1 MGAPSSVDGKECT
14 AAGQVLL
21 VSERAPAS
29 AIPEMKS
36 FLISQSSLPRFL
48 CVLVLSLFF
57 TLPLSFSLFYVLPF
71 LTTSNNVFSL

>member
-14 AAGQVLL
+14 APGQVLL
-21 VSERAPAS
+21 VSERAPGS

-36 FLISQSSLPRFL
+36 LLISQSNLPRFL

-57 TLPLSFSLFYVLPF
+57 PLPLSFSLFYVLPF
-71 LTTSNNVFSL
+71 LTTSNNEFSL